1 MVEIVASL
9 KVPLYFSRAAV
20 PLISPW
26 NDRWSENVQESPSSQ
41 PYFSPRP
48 TWLWSPPQAPWCLP
62 WSSRATCP
70 SNRTPRRSIKFWYRN
85 ISSFYLSMKVCEY
98 SLFSALD
105 EVLYFVLQPPPK
117 SRTNVFP
124 GPVWLQGDV
133 VYQGGQQHQGLP
145 DLLCYF
151 SPLEL
156 HGNQLVG
163 GHYWFSIIPPRFPT
177 NKGVK

>member
-1 MVEIVASL
+1 MIDGQKTCKKVQVPNLISL
-9 KVPLYFSRAAV
+9 LVQLGFGLLFKRPDVCHGHPVPLV
-20 PLISPW
+20 H
-26 NDRWSENVQESPSSQ
+26 
-41 PYFSPRP
+41 P
-48 TWLWSPPQAPWCLP
+48 TEHLG
-62 WSSRATCP
+62 
-70 SNRTPRRSIKFWYRN
+70 RSVKFWYQTFSC
-85 ISSFYLSMKVCEY
+85 IYLSMKVCEY

-117 SRTNVFP
+117 SRTNVLP
-124 GPVWLQGDV
+124 GPVWPQGDGV
-133 VYQGGQQHQGLP
+133 HQGGQQHQGLP